1 MMLLSTNSNQTKSE
15 SKAGNACRRHTSCYG
30 LRRKS
35 LLRGLLFA
43 SGLLMLGSCIDSSYD
58 LDDVDAT
65 IGLGVNGLKVKL
77 GNTEKIYLKDIIDT
91 DGNTKLDGNNQFYIT
106 EQGSTDLNYTVQKVN
121 STIDRL
127 ARVKTKF
134 RVLRWSDDLLNQLG
148 APSGTQVTVPANY
161 TLHGSAEGENK
172 SDFTTDDIGAEVVRI
187 TRVYPR
193 NFGASLTVRM
203 KSSANVNFGLDKL
216 QKFAV
221 TLPQYVHLREIPAG
235 WRLQGSTLIH
245 DTDIT
250 IGTDSKQICA
260 INIDYID
267 LKEEGTPKNGTITL
281 PQEMT
286 RVAMSGTAYFS
297 SKSAFTMQQDDYADI
312 ELDINF
318 PDDGKIVV
326 DSIKGIFNPDINPNV
341 NPIEIAD
348 NLPDFLKD
356 DATKIK
362 VSNPTLKFNVDMR
375 TLPSN
380 VNVGATLTSVKSGK
394 GGWSQSVTLPQVTMN
409 GGRANTAYYH
419 KQGSKPYDPESE
431 VAAGAIVSRVEDLGN
446 LIERLPDQIEVDM
459 KNGKVSLAQQEATMT
474 LGKTYRARAD
484 YSVFVP
490 LEMEEGFTIIYRDST
505 NSMEDDLKD
514 YTAEGIQLKTMAEN
528 TIPLD
533 LTLSVKA
540 LDQNGKPMPGVTFTS
555 AKAKAGQGEGKAP
568 VKSEMT
574 VVATLQNPKD
584 LQEID
589 HFLFEV
595 KAESAQGSASQ
606 PLASQQ
612 YIRLTDIK
620 LMLKGKVT
628 VDLN

>member
-30 LRRKS
+30 LRGKS
-35 LLRGLLFA
+35 LLRGLLLA

-58 LDDVDAT
+58 LGDVDAT

-91 DGNTKLDGNNQFYIT
+91 DGNTKLDGNDQFYIT
-106 EQGSTDLNYTVQKVN
+106 EQGSTDLSYTVQKVN

-172 SDFTTDDIGAEVVRI
+172 SDFTTDDIGKEVVRI

-203 KSSANVNFGLDKL
+203 KSSANVNFRLDKL

-235 WRLQGSTLIH
+235 WRLEGSTLIH
-245 DTDIT
+245 DTNIT
-250 IGTDSKQICA
+250 IGADSKQICT

-286 RVAMSGTAYFS
+286 RVAMSGTAYFC
-297 SKSAFTMQQDDYADI
+297 SKSTFTMQQDDYADI

-318 PDDGKIVV
+318 PNDGKIVV

-375 TLPSN
+375 TLPLERERGCHTHLSEERQ
-380 VNVGATLTSVKSGK
+380 GRMEPERDLATGYDERRTRQHRLLPQAGK
-394 GGWSQSVTLPQVTMN
+394 QALRPRKRSDSRCHREPRRGPGQPDRASARPDRGRYEERQSVA
-409 GGRANTAYYH
+409 GTAGDH
-419 KQGSKPYDPESE
+419 HDSGQ
-431 VAAGAIVSRVEDLGN
+431 DL
-446 LIERLPDQIEVDM
+446 Q
-459 KNGKVSLAQQEATMT
+459 
-474 LGKTYRARAD
+474 
-484 YSVFVP
+484 
-490 LEMEEGFTIIYRDST
+490 
-505 NSMEDDLKD
+505 
-514 YTAEGIQLKTMAEN
+514 
-528 TIPLD
+528 
-533 LTLSVKA
+533 
-540 LDQNGKPMPGVTFTS
+540 
-555 AKAKAGQGEGKAP
+555 GQGR
-568 VKSEMT
+568 
-574 VVATLQNPKD
+574 LQRVRPPGD
-584 LQEID
+584 GRGLY
-589 HFLFEV
+589 H
-595 KAESAQGSASQ
+595 
-606 PLASQQ
+606 
-612 YIRLTDIK
+612 YI
-620 LMLKGKVT
+620 
-628 VDLN
+628 

>member
-1 MMLLSTNSNQTKSE
+1 MMQLSTNSNLTKSE
-15 SKAGNACRRHTSCYG
+15 SKAGNECRRHTSSCG
-30 LRRKS
+30 VRGKS

-43 SGLLMLGSCIDSSYD
+43 SGLLMLGSCIDNSYD
-58 LDDVDAT
+58 LGDVDAT
-65 IGLGVNGLKVKL
+65 IGLGANGLKVKL

-106 EQGSTDLNYTVQKVN
+106 EQGSTDISYTVKKVN
-121 STIDRL
+121 STIERL

-134 RVLRWSDDLLNQLG
+134 RVLSWGDDLLNQLG
-148 APSGTQVTVPANY
+148 VPSGTQVTVPANY

-187 TRVYPR
+187 TRVYPH

-221 TLPQYVHLREIPAG
+221 TLPKYVHLREVPAG
-235 WRLQGSTLIH
+235 WRLEGSTLIH
-245 DTDIT
+245 DSDIT
-250 IGTDSKQICA
+250 IGTASKQICA
-260 INIDYID
+260 IDIDYID

-297 SKSAFTMQQDDYADI
+297 SKSAFTMQQGDYADI

-318 PDDGKIVV
+318 PNDGKIVV
-326 DSIKGIFNPDINPNV
+326 DSITGIFNPDINPDI

-356 DATKIK
+356 DATKIM

-375 TLPSN
+375 TLPSD

-394 GGWSQSVTLPQVTMN
+394 DGWSQSVTLPQVALK
-409 GGRANTAYYH
+409 GGRSNTVYYH
-419 KQGSKPYDPESE
+419 KKGNKPYDPESE
-431 VAAGAIVSRVEDLGN
+431 VGANSIVNRVEDLGN

-459 KNGKVSLAQQEATMT
+459 KNGKVSLAQQEATMA
-474 LGKTYRARAD
+474 LGKTYRAKAD

-490 LEMEEGFTIIYRDST
+490 LEMEEGFTIIYKDST

-514 YTAEGIQLKTMAEN
+514 YGAEGIQLKTTAEN

-533 LTLSVKA
+533 LTLTVKA
-540 LDQNGKPMPGVTFTS
+540 MGTNNKPVPGINFTT

-568 VKSEMT
+568 VKSEM
-574 VVATLQNPKD
+574 VVNATLQNPKD
-584 LQEID
+584 LQKVD
-589 HFLFEV
+589 YFLFEI
-595 KAESAQGSASQ
+595 KAESVQGNTTL

-612 YIRLTDIK
+612 YIRMADIK